1 MDFLPN
7 SSRKNKSAVRLWGRL
22 VLACAVIAVSTV
34 ALGLAQ
40 STAAEATTYTQLLTG
55 TLKDQSGRPIICTNF
70 CKITASIGS
79 ESASTE
85 IRNGTFSF
93 YVPDGTLDIWLG
105 DHEKFMR
112 DDGGSKVNRVNSF
125 SAGTWTPDGGS
136 LDLKMPNIETAE
148 YFHVTN
154 TAGSVVSGVY
164 TGYDPPPFTSTSFEL
179 RAASGSQSAVMTTIQ
194 FYGMNKTDSNGNA
207 VVYMYPTAE
216 TSRTSIGVDYS
227 GTGLNVSLS
236 NTPTQGVRAIAMVAP
251 GGNYLTQN
259 SNAPTLSSL
268 SLSRE
273 SNSAPINL
281 DTTFNASQTV
291 YTATVLGTTES
302 LNVLALSDNQS
313 ATVTVLNDDN
323 LSAGEHIVT
332 VLVKDSGSGFT
343 RSYVIVVTVVIPTSQ
358 ETLVVSSV
366 NGTIGSPLTMTTS
379 GGSGIGLVTYAVTNG
394 TATGCAESG
403 GVLTA
408 SSLGTCLVVATKA
421 SDSTYAE
428 ASSIST
434 AVTIGDIVAPALYT
448 GGFSFTVADGNATVT
463 GLTEGGSGCEG
474 KYLVVP
480 ADDGDGHPVTA
491 IGFKAFQRH
500 GTNCHLTGVSIPPTV
515 TLIGSEAFAWNQT
528 MTEIN
533 IPTSVSSIDAWAFT
547 GAAENVATKIYFE
560 GGRPTIPG
568 GVFSSERSG
577 RIFYNVGQSGW
588 PGSTIDNYAPEVSAR
603 VAQATL
609 SITSS
614 TSATVGTPLTLTS
627 SGGSGWG
634 GLVYSVFLAGSDCL
648 LSGNVLSRSTTGS
661 CMVRVSKSPTAIYAR
676 ANSSLVNVTFAVA
689 LLPQETLT
697 LTSTQTSPI
706 GTPITM
712 ATSGGSGTGLI
723 SYQVYDGTATGCAE
737 SDGMLTSTTTGTCEV
752 TATKAADSAYS
763 ERISI
768 RKQFVFHLWDQQALV
783 LTSTTGVV
791 GTPLTLTYSGG
802 SGNGAVS
809 YQMYYYSGTA
819 SDCVVADGTV
829 SASSAGTC
837 LVQLTK
843 SSSGNYD
850 ASSMTETVTFS
861 VAQTTTTTEPSTTT
875 TTEPSTTTTQPSNT
889 STTTTQPS
897 NTSTTTTQPS
907 NTSTTTTTVPPPA
920 EAVVMALPRAETP
933 LVADNSLSV
942 GAELTVTFSGFT
954 PGEFVQLIVASTP
967 QVIGSGYAN
976 AQGVVTLSG
985 KIPTDLASGNHTLA
999 VYAPESGIGFN
1010 QPITVAEL
1018 VLPATGWSGAGLL
1031 YGWAM
1036 FMILLGV
1043 IWHFIGRRR
1052 TRA

>member
-1 MDFLPN
+1 
-7 SSRKNKSAVRLWGRL
+7 
-22 VLACAVIAVSTV
+22 
-34 ALGLAQ
+34 
-40 STAAEATTYTQLLTG
+40 
-55 TLKDQSGRPIICTNF
+55 
-70 CKITASIGS
+70 
-79 ESASTE
+79 
-85 IRNGTFSF
+85 
-93 YVPDGTLDIWLG
+93 
-105 DHEKFMR
+105 
-112 DDGGSKVNRVNSF
+112 
-125 SAGTWTPDGGS
+125 
-136 LDLKMPNIETAE
+136 
-148 YFHVTN
+148 
-154 TAGSVVSGVY
+154 
-164 TGYDPPPFTSTSFEL
+164 
-179 RAASGSQSAVMTTIQ
+179 
-194 FYGMNKTDSNGNA
+194 
-207 VVYMYPTAE
+207 
-216 TSRTSIGVDYS
+216 
-227 GTGLNVSLS
+227 
-236 NTPTQGVRAIAMVAP
+236 
-251 GGNYLTQN
+251 
-259 SNAPTLSSL
+259 
-268 SLSRE
+268 
-273 SNSAPINL
+273 
-281 DTTFNASQTV
+281 
-291 YTATVLGTTES
+291 
-302 LNVLALSDNQS
+302 
-313 ATVTVLNDDN
+313 
-323 LSAGEHIVT
+323 
-332 VLVKDSGSGFT
+332 
-343 RSYVIVVTVVIPTSQ
+343 
-358 ETLVVSSV
+358 
-366 NGTIGSPLTMTTS
+366 
-379 GGSGIGLVTYAVTNG
+379 
-394 TATGCAESG
+394 
-403 GVLTA
+403 
-408 SSLGTCLVVATKA
+408 
-421 SDSTYAE
+421 
-428 ASSIST
+428 
-434 AVTIGDIVAPALYT
+434 
-448 GGFSFTVADGNATVT
+448 
-463 GLTEGGSGCEG
+463 
-474 KYLVVP
+474 
-480 ADDGDGHPVTA
+480 
-491 IGFKAFQRH
+491 
-500 GTNCHLTGVSIPPTV
+500 V

-577 RIFYNVGQSGW
+577 RIFYNVGQTGW
-588 PGSTIDNYAPEVSAR
+588 PGSVIDNYAPEVSAR

-634 GLVYSVFLAGSDCL
+634 GLVYSSAGSDCL

-676 ANSSLVNVTFAVA
+676 ADSSSVEVNFAVA
-689 LLPQETLT
+689 LLQQETLT
-697 LTSTQTSPI
+697 LTSNQTSPI

-723 SYQVYDGTATGCAE
+723 SYQVYDGTATGCAV

-752 TATKAADSAYS
+752 TATKAADSTYS

-875 TTEPSTTTTQPSNT
+875 TTEPTTTTTQPSNT
-889 STTTTQPS
+889 STTTTQPL

-907 NTSTTTTTVPPPA
+907 NTSTTSTTVPPPA
-920 EAVVMALPRAETP
+920 ESVVVALPRAETP

-942 GAELTVTFSGFT
+942 GAELTVTFSGFA

-999 VYAPESGIGFN
+999 VYAPESGTGFN

-1031 YGWAM
+1031 FGWAM
-1036 FMILLGV
+1036 LMILLGV

-1052 TRA
+1052 THA